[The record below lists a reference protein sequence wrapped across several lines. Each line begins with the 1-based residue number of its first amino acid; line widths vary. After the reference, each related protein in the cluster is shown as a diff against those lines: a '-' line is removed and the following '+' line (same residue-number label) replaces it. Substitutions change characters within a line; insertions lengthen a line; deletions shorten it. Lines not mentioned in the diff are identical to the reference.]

1 MQKIVRTN
9 RGLTLIEL
17 MVALAISA
25 VVIAMLY
32 RTFVGQQKTY
42 TVQEQVVEMR
52 QNQRAAISNMMRELR
67 MTGFGSVSGRLP
79 ITLGN
84 QTYQNV
90 VNRDRPSPGWI
101 TVVGAVIADS
111 GIIYLK
117 STPLQQGSSPQ
128 IEVTNAADFDANTTS
143 GKNYISIGGVETH
156 RITHISGNV
165 LTLEGRLF
173 YKNKDY
179 DHTDPAYRDPD
190 DPKYN
195 PNPTRIYPIRAISYY
210 AGTRNENTGGGAQPT
225 AENIESIQFEYLDAQ
240 GNQAASDAAVQM
252 IRVTVTAM
260 TDEDIRAADLLKDPN
275 SPKTGDGRLRRQISS
290 NIQLRNVIISP

>member
-1 MQKIVRTN
+1 MQKFVRTN

-25 VVIAMLY
+25 VIIAILY
-32 RTFVGQQKTY
+32 RTFVGQHKTY
-42 TVQEQVVEMR
+42 TVQEQVIEMR
-52 QNQRAAISNMMRELR
+52 QNQRAAVSNMMRELR

-90 VNRDRPSPGWI
+90 VNRDRPATGWI
-101 TVVGAVIADS
+101 TVVGAVVADS
-111 GIIYLK
+111 GIVYLK
-117 STPLQQGSSPQ
+117 STPVQKGTTPQ
-128 IEVTNAADFDANTTS
+128 IEVTSVADFDADSTR
-143 GKNYISIGGVETH
+143 GKNYISIGGVEAH

-165 LTLEGRLF
+165 LTLGEKLL

-179 DHTDPAYRDPD
+179 DPDDPAYRDSD

-195 PNPTRIYPIRAISYY
+195 PTPTRVYPIRAISYY

-225 AENIESIQFEYLDAQ
+225 GENIESIQFEYLDAQ
-240 GNQAASDAAVQM
+240 GNPAASDAAVQM

-260 TDEDIRAADLLKDPN
+260 TDPDLKDRDLV
-275 SPKTGDGRLRRQISS
+275 KAGGDGLRRRVISS

>member
-1 MQKIVRTN
+1 MQKTAGTN

-25 VVIAMLY
+25 VIIAILY
-32 RTFVGQQKTY
+32 RTFVGQNKTY

-52 QNQRAAISNMMRELR
+52 QNQRAAVSNMMRELR

-90 VNRDRPSPGWI
+90 VNRDRPATGWI

-111 GIIYLK
+111 GIVYLK
-117 STPLQQGSSPQ
+117 STPVQKGTTPQ
-128 IEVTNAADFDANTTS
+128 IEVTNAADFDADSTR
-143 GKNYISIGGVETH
+143 GKNYISIGGVEAH
-156 RITHISGNV
+156 RITNISGNV
-165 LTLEGRLF
+165 LTLGEKLL

-179 DHTDPAYRDPD
+179 DPDDPAYRDSD

-195 PNPTRIYPIRAISYY
+195 PNPTRVYPIRAVSYY

-225 AENIESIQFEYLDAQ
+225 AENIESIRFEYLDAQ
-240 GNQAASDAAVQM
+240 GNIAAADAAVQM

-260 TDEDIRAADLLKDPN
+260 TDPDRPDADLLK
-275 SPKTGDGRLRRQISS
+275 TGDGLRRRVISS
-290 NIQLRNVIISP
+290 NIQLRNVILSP

>member
-1 MQKIVRTN
+1 MQKLVSTN

-25 VVIAMLY
+25 VIIAILY
-32 RTFVGQQKTY
+32 RTFVGQNKTY

-52 QNQRAAISNMMRELR
+52 QNQRAAVSNMMRELR

-90 VNRDRPSPGWI
+90 VNRDRPATGWI

-111 GIIYLK
+111 GIVYLK
-117 STPLQQGSSPQ
+117 STPVQKGTTPQ
-128 IEVTNAADFDANTTS
+128 IEVTSAADFDADPTR
-143 GKNYISIGGVETH
+143 GKNYISIGGVEAH
-156 RITHISGNV
+156 RITNISGNV
-165 LTLEGRLF
+165 LTLGEKLL

-179 DHTDPAYRDPD
+179 DPDDPAYRDSD

-195 PNPTRIYPIRAISYY
+195 PTPTRVYPIRAISYY
-210 AGTRNENTGGGAQPT
+210 AGTRNENTGAGSQPT